1 MTANRR
7 KILLVCALLGAFVLI
22 YTQLPPGT
30 LTLENLQ
37 ARHQALLLYCQQAP
51 IQSAALFFMLY
62 VLVTT
67 LSLPGAALLTLLGGA
82 LFGLWPGILL
92 VSFASTLG
100 ATLAMLVSRY
110 LLRDWVQRRFAGPM
124 RTLNDG
130 VARDGAFYLFA
141 LRLMPLFPFFV
152 VNLLAGVTT
161 LGVRRYWWVS
171 QLGMLPGAVVFLNA
185 GHQLGQIASLRDILS
200 PGVVFAFTLLGLL
213 PLVTRWLFARFSR
226 TSP

>member
-1 MTANRR
+1 MATNAR
-7 KILLVCALLGAFVLI
+7 KIILICALLGAFIVI
-22 YTQLPPGT
+22 YTQLPPGSV
-30 LTLENLQ
+30 TLENLQ

-51 IQSAALFFMLY
+51 RQSAALYFILY

-110 LLRDWVQRRFAGPM
+110 LLRDWVQHRLAGQM
-124 RTLNDG
+124 RTVNDG

-152 VNLLAGVTT
+152 VNLLAGVTR
-161 LGVRRYWWVS
+161 LGVWRYWWVS
-171 QLGMLPGAVVFLNA
+171 QLGMLPGAIVYLNA
-185 GHQLGQIASLRDILS
+185 GHQLGQITSLHDILS

-213 PLVTRWLFARFSR
+213 PLITRWLFARFSR
-226 TSP
+226 TSL

>member
-1 MTANRR
+1 MRIHR
-7 KILLVCALLGAFVLI
+7 GKFLLICALLGAFSI
-22 YTQLPPGT
+22 IFTQLPPGT

-37 ARHQALLLYCQQAP
+37 AQHQALRLYCQQAP
-51 IQSAALFFMLY
+51 LKSAALFFIVY

-82 LFGLWPGILL
+82 LFGLWPGIVL

-100 ATLAMLVSRY
+100 ATLAMLTSRY

-124 RTLNDG
+124 RTVNQG
-130 VARDGAFYLFA
+130 VSRDGAFYLFA
-141 LRLMPLFPFFV
+141 LRLVPLFPFFV

-171 QLGMLPGAVVFLNA
+171 QLGMLPGAIVYLNA

-213 PLVTRWLFARFSR
+213 PLITRWLLARFSR

>member
-1 MTANRR
+1 MAANVR
-7 KILLVCALLGAFVLI
+7 KITLLCALLGAFVVI
-22 YTQLPPGT
+22 YTQLPPGV

-37 ARHQALLLYCQQAP
+37 ARHQALLHYCQQAP
-51 IQSAALFFMLY
+51 LQSAALFFILY

-92 VSFASTLG
+92 VSFAATLG

-124 RTLNDG
+124 RTVNDG
-130 VARDGAFYLFA
+130 VARDGVFYLFA

-152 VNLLAGVTT
+152 VNLLAGLTSIRV
-161 LGVRRYWWVS
+161 GRYWWVS
-171 QLGMLPGAVVFLNA
+171 QLGMLPGAVVYLNA

-226 TSP
+226 TSS

>member
-1 MTANRR
+1 
-7 KILLVCALLGAFVLI
+7 VGAFVVI
-22 YTQLPPGT
+22 YTQLPPGV
-30 LTLENLQ
+30 LTLDNLQ
-37 ARHQALLLYCQQAP
+37 ARHQALLNYCQLAP
-51 IQSAALFFMLY
+51 LQSAALFFTLY

-82 LFGLWPGILL
+82 LFGLWPGIVL
-92 VSFASTLG
+92 VSFAATLG

-124 RTLNDG
+124 RTVNDG
-130 VARDGAFYLFA
+130 VARDGAYYLFA

-152 VNLLAGVTT
+152 VNLLAGLTSIR
-161 LGVRRYWWVS
+161 VRRYWWVS
-171 QLGMLPGAVVFLNA
+171 QLGMLPGAVVYLNA

-213 PLVTRWLFARFSR
+213 PLITRWLFARFSR

>member
-1 MTANRR
+1 MNRG
-7 KILLVCALLGAFVLI
+7 KFLLICALLGAFSI
-22 YTQLPPGT
+22 IFTQLPPGA

-37 ARHQALLLYCQQAP
+37 AQHQALLLYCQQAP
-51 IQSAALFFMLY
+51 LKSAALFFIVY

-82 LFGLWPGILL
+82 LFGLWPGIVL

-100 ATLAMLVSRY
+100 ATLAMLTSRY

-124 RTLNDG
+124 RTVNQG
-130 VARDGAFYLFA
+130 VSRDGAFYLFA
-141 LRLMPLFPFFV
+141 LRLVPLFPFFM

-171 QLGMLPGAVVFLNA
+171 QLGMLPGAIVYLNA

-200 PGVVFAFTLLGLL
+200 PGVVLAFTLLGLL
-213 PLVTRWLFARFSR
+213 PLITRWLLARFSR

>member
-1 MTANRR
+1 MTTNRR
-7 KILLVCALLGAFVLI
+7 KLLLLCALLGAFILI

-37 ARHQALLLYCQQAP
+37 ARHQTLLRYCQQAP
-51 IQSAALFFMLY
+51 LRSAALFFMLY

-82 LFGLWPGILL
+82 LFGLWPGIVL
-92 VSFASTLG
+92 VSFAATLG

-110 LLRDWVQRRFAGPM
+110 LLRDWVQRRFVGPM
-124 RTLNDG
+124 RTVNDG

-226 TSP
+226 TSS

>member
-1 MTANRR
+1 M
-7 KILLVCALLGAFVLI
+7 GAFVVI
-22 YTQLPPGT
+22 YTQLPPGV

-37 ARHQALLLYCQQAP
+37 ARHQALLHHCQQAP
-51 IQSAALFFMLY
+51 LQSAALFFTLY

-82 LFGLWPGILL
+82 LFGLWPGIVL
-92 VSFASTLG
+92 VSFAATLG

-124 RTLNDG
+124 RTVNDG

-152 VNLLAGVTT
+152 VNLLAGLTSIRV
-161 LGVRRYWWVS
+161 GRYWWVS

-226 TSP
+226 TSS

>member
-1 MTANRR
+1 M
-7 KILLVCALLGAFVLI
+7 CALLGAFIVI
-22 YTQLPPGT
+22 YTQLPPGSV
-30 LTLENLQ
+30 TLENLQ

-51 IQSAALFFMLY
+51 RQSAALYFILY

-110 LLRDWVQRRFAGPM
+110 LLRDWVQHRFAGQM
-124 RTLNDG
+124 RTVNDG

-152 VNLLAGVTT
+152 VNLLAGVTR
-161 LGVRRYWWVS
+161 LGVWRYWWVS
-171 QLGMLPGAVVFLNA
+171 QLGMLPGAIVYLNA
-185 GHQLGQIASLRDILS
+185 GHQLGQITLLHDILS

-213 PLVTRWLFARFSR
+213 PLITRWLFARFSR
-226 TSP
+226 TSL

>member
-1 MTANRR
+1 MATNAR
-7 KILLVCALLGAFVLI
+7 KIILICALLGAFVVI
-22 YTQLPPGT
+22 YTQLPPDS

-51 IQSAALFFMLY
+51 RQSAALYFILY

-110 LLRDWVQRRFAGPM
+110 LLRDWVQHRFAGQM
-124 RTLNDG
+124 RTVNDG

-152 VNLLAGVTT
+152 VNLLAGVTR
-161 LGVRRYWWVS
+161 LGVLRYWWVS
-171 QLGMLPGAVVFLNA
+171 QLGMLPGAIVYLNA
-185 GHQLGQIASLRDILS
+185 GHQLGQITSLHDILS

-213 PLVTRWLFARFSR
+213 PLITRWLFARFSR
-226 TSP
+226 TSL

>member
-1 MTANRR
+1 MRTDRG
-7 KILLVCALLGAFVLI
+7 KILLICALLGAFI
-22 YTQLPPGT
+22 ITFTQLPPGV

-37 ARHQALLLYCQQAP
+37 AQHQALLLYCQQAP
-51 IQSAALFFMLY
+51 LESAALFFIVY

-67 LSLPGAALLTLLGGA
+67 LSLPGAAVLTLLGGA

-100 ATLAMLVSRY
+100 ATLAMLTSRY

-124 RTLNDG
+124 RTVNEG
-130 VARDGAFYLFA
+130 VSRDGAFYLFA

-161 LGVRRYWWVS
+161 LGVGRYWWVS
-171 QLGMLPGAVVFLNA
+171 QAGMLPGAIVYLNA

-213 PLVTRWLFARFSR
+213 PLITRWLLARFSR

>member
-213 PLVTRWLFARFSR
+213 PLITRWLFARFSR

>member
-1 MTANRR
+1 MATNAR
-7 KILLVCALLGAFVLI
+7 KIILICALVGAFVVI
-22 YTQLPPGT
+22 YTQLPPGSV
-30 LTLENLQ
+30 TLENLQ

-51 IQSAALFFMLY
+51 RQSAALYFILY

-110 LLRDWVQRRFAGPM
+110 LLRDWVQHRFAGQM
-124 RTLNDG
+124 RTVNDG

-152 VNLLAGVTT
+152 VNLLAGVTR
-161 LGVRRYWWVS
+161 LGVWRYWWVS
-171 QLGMLPGAVVFLNA
+171 QLGMLPGAIVYLNA
-185 GHQLGQIASLRDILS
+185 GHQLGQITSLHDILS

-213 PLVTRWLFARFSR
+213 PLITRWLFARFSR
-226 TSP
+226 TSL

>member
-1 MTANRR
+1 MATNAR
-7 KILLVCALLGAFVLI
+7 KIILICALLGAFVVI
-22 YTQLPPGT
+22 YTQLPSGSV
-30 LTLENLQ
+30 TLENLQ

-51 IQSAALFFMLY
+51 RQSAALYFILY

-110 LLRDWVQRRFAGPM
+110 LLRDWVQHRFAGQM
-124 RTLNDG
+124 RTVNDG

-152 VNLLAGVTT
+152 VNLLAGVTR
-161 LGVRRYWWVS
+161 LGVWRYWWVS
-171 QLGMLPGAVVFLNA
+171 QLGMLPGAIVYLNA
-185 GHQLGQIASLRDILS
+185 GHQLGQITSLHDILS

-213 PLVTRWLFARFSR
+213 PLITRWLFARFSR
-226 TSP
+226 TSL

>member
-1 MTANRR
+1 M
-7 KILLVCALLGAFVLI
+7 
-22 YTQLPPGT
+22 

-37 ARHQALLLYCQQAP
+37 AQHQALRLYCQQAP
-51 IQSAALFFMLY
+51 LKSAALFFIVY

-100 ATLAMLVSRY
+100 ATLAMLTSRY

-124 RTLNDG
+124 RTVNQG
-130 VARDGAFYLFA
+130 VSRDGAFYLFA
-141 LRLMPLFPFFV
+141 LRLVPLFPFFV

-171 QLGMLPGAVVFLNA
+171 QLGMLPGAIVYLNA

-213 PLVTRWLFARFSR
+213 PLITRWLLARFSR

>member
-1 MTANRR
+1 MATNAR
-7 KILLVCALLGAFVLI
+7 KILLLCALLGAFVVI
-22 YTQLPPGT
+22 YTQLPPGS

-51 IQSAALFFMLY
+51 LQSAALYFILY

-110 LLRDWVQRRFAGPM
+110 LLRDWVQHRFAGQM
-124 RTLNDG
+124 RTVNDG

-152 VNLLAGVTT
+152 VNLLAGVTR
-161 LGVRRYWWVS
+161 LGVWRYWWVS
-171 QLGMLPGAVVFLNA
+171 QLGMLPGAIVYLNA
-185 GHQLGQIASLRDILS
+185 GHQLGQITSLHDILS

-213 PLVTRWLFARFSR
+213 PLITRWLFARFSR
-226 TSP
+226 TSS

>member
-1 MTANRR
+1 MHRG
-7 KILLVCALLGAFVLI
+7 KFLLICALLGAFSI
-22 YTQLPPGT
+22 IFTQLPPGM

-37 ARHQALLLYCQQAP
+37 AQHQALLLYCQQAP
-51 IQSAALFFMLY
+51 LKSAALFFIVY

-100 ATLAMLVSRY
+100 ATLAMLTSRY

-124 RTLNDG
+124 RTVNQG
-130 VARDGAFYLFA
+130 VSRDGAFYLFA
-141 LRLMPLFPFFV
+141 LRLVPLFPFFV

-171 QLGMLPGAVVFLNA
+171 QLGMLPGAIVYLNA

-213 PLVTRWLFARFSR
+213 PLITRWLLARFSR

>member
-1 MTANRR
+1 MATNAR
-7 KILLVCALLGAFVLI
+7 KIILICALLGAFFVI
-22 YTQLPPGT
+22 YTQLPPGSV
-30 LTLENLQ
+30 TLENLQ

-51 IQSAALFFMLY
+51 RQSAALYFILY

-110 LLRDWVQRRFAGPM
+110 LLRDWVQHRFAGQM
-124 RTLNDG
+124 RTVNDG

-152 VNLLAGVTT
+152 VNLLAGVTR
-161 LGVRRYWWVS
+161 LGVWRYWWVS
-171 QLGMLPGAVVFLNA
+171 QLGMLPGAIVYLNA
-185 GHQLGQIASLRDILS
+185 GHQLGQITSLHDILS

-213 PLVTRWLFARFSR
+213 PLITRLLFARFSR
-226 TSP
+226 TSL

>member
-1 MTANRR
+1 MAANVR
-7 KILLVCALLGAFVLI
+7 KITLLCALLGAFVVI
-22 YTQLPPGT
+22 YTQLPPGV

-37 ARHQALLLYCQQAP
+37 ARHQALLHYCQQAP
-51 IQSAALFFMLY
+51 LQSAALFFILY

-92 VSFASTLG
+92 VSFAATLG

-124 RTLNDG
+124 RTVNDG

-185 GHQLGQIASLRDILS
+185 GHQLGQIAALRDILS
-200 PGVVFAFTLLGLL
+200 PGVVFAFMLLGLL
-213 PLVTRWLFARFSR
+213 PLIVRWLFARFSR

>member
-1 MTANRR
+1 MATNAR
-7 KILLVCALLGAFVLI
+7 KIILICALLGAFVVI
-22 YTQLPPGT
+22 YTQLPPGSV
-30 LTLENLQ
+30 TLENLQ

-51 IQSAALFFMLY
+51 RQSAALYFILY

-110 LLRDWVQRRFAGPM
+110 LLRDWVQHRFAGQM
-124 RTLNDG
+124 RTVNDG

-141 LRLMPLFPFFV
+141 LRLIPLLPFFV
-152 VNLLAGVTT
+152 VNLLAGVTR
-161 LGVRRYWWVS
+161 LGVWRYWWVS
-171 QLGMLPGAVVFLNA
+171 QLGMLPGAIVYLNA
-185 GHQLGQIASLRDILS
+185 GHQLGQITSLHDILS

-213 PLVTRWLFARFSR
+213 PLITRWLFARFSR
-226 TSP
+226 TSL

>member
-161 LGVRRYWWVS
+161 LRVWRYWWVS

-200 PGVVFAFTLLGLL
+200 PGVVLAFTLLGLL

>member
-1 MTANRR
+1 MATNAR
-7 KILLVCALLGAFVLI
+7 KIILMCALLGAFVVI
-22 YTQLPPGT
+22 YTQLPPGSV
-30 LTLENLQ
+30 TLENLQ

-51 IQSAALFFMLY
+51 RQSAALYFILY

-110 LLRDWVQRRFAGPM
+110 LLRDWVRHRFAGQM
-124 RTLNDG
+124 RTVNDG

-152 VNLLAGVTT
+152 VNLLAGVTR
-161 LGVRRYWWVS
+161 LGVWRYWWVS
-171 QLGMLPGAVVFLNA
+171 QLGMLPGAIVYLNA
-185 GHQLGQIASLRDILS
+185 GHQLGQITSLHDILS

-213 PLVTRWLFARFSR
+213 PLITRWLFARFSR
-226 TSP
+226 TSL

>member
-1 MTANRR
+1 MATNAR
-7 KILLVCALLGAFVLI
+7 KIILMCALLGAFVVI
-22 YTQLPPGT
+22 YTQLPPGSV
-30 LTLENLQ
+30 TLENLQ

-51 IQSAALFFMLY
+51 RQSAALYFVLY

-110 LLRDWVQRRFAGPM
+110 LLRDWVQHRFAGQM
-124 RTLNDG
+124 RTVNDG

-152 VNLLAGVTT
+152 VNLLAGVTR
-161 LGVRRYWWVS
+161 LGVWRYWWVS
-171 QLGMLPGAVVFLNA
+171 QLGMLPGAIVYLNA
-185 GHQLGQIASLRDILS
+185 GHQLGQITSLHDILS

-213 PLVTRWLFARFSR
+213 PLITRWLFARFSR
-226 TSP
+226 TSL

>member
-1 MTANRR
+1 MATNAR
-7 KILLVCALLGAFVLI
+7 KIILMCALLGAFVVI
-22 YTQLPPGT
+22 YTQLPPGSV
-30 LTLENLQ
+30 TLENLQ

-51 IQSAALFFMLY
+51 RQSAALYFILY

-110 LLRDWVQRRFAGPM
+110 LLRDWVQHRFAGQM
-124 RTLNDG
+124 RTVNDG

-152 VNLLAGVTT
+152 VNLLAGVTR
-161 LGVRRYWWVS
+161 LGVWHYWWVS
-171 QLGMLPGAVVFLNA
+171 QLGMLPGAIVYLNA
-185 GHQLGQIASLRDILS
+185 GHQLGQITSLHDILS

-213 PLVTRWLFARFSR
+213 PLITRWLFARFSR
-226 TSP
+226 TSL

>member
-1 MTANRR
+1 MAINAR
-7 KILLVCALLGAFVLI
+7 KIILMCALLGAFVVI
-22 YTQLPPGT
+22 YTQLPPGSV
-30 LTLENLQ
+30 TLENLQ

-51 IQSAALFFMLY
+51 RQSAALYFMLY

-110 LLRDWVQRRFAGPM
+110 LLRDWVQHHFAGPM
-124 RTLNDG
+124 RTVNDG

-152 VNLLAGVTT
+152 VNLLAGVTR
-161 LGVRRYWWVS
+161 LGVWRYWWVS
-171 QLGMLPGAVVFLNA
+171 QLGMLPGAIVYLNA
-185 GHQLGQIASLRDILS
+185 GHQLGQITSLHDILS

-213 PLVTRWLFARFSR
+213 PLITRWLFARFSR
-226 TSP
+226 TSL

>member
-1 MTANRR
+1 M
-7 KILLVCALLGAFVLI
+7 GAFVVI
-22 YTQLPPGT
+22 YTQLPPGV
-30 LTLENLQ
+30 LTLDNLQ
-37 ARHQALLLYCQQAP
+37 ARHQALLNYCQLAP
-51 IQSAALFFMLY
+51 LQSAALFFTLY

-82 LFGLWPGILL
+82 LFGLWPGIVL
-92 VSFASTLG
+92 VSFAATLG

-124 RTLNDG
+124 RTVNDG
-130 VARDGAFYLFA
+130 VARDGAYYLFA

-152 VNLLAGVTT
+152 VNLLAGLTSIR
-161 LGVRRYWWVS
+161 VRRYWWVS
-171 QLGMLPGAVVFLNA
+171 QLGMLPGAVVYLNA

-213 PLVTRWLFARFSR
+213 PLITRWLFARFSR

>member
-1 MTANRR
+1 M
-7 KILLVCALLGAFVLI
+7 
-22 YTQLPPGT
+22 
-30 LTLENLQ
+30 
-37 ARHQALLLYCQQAP
+37 
-51 IQSAALFFMLY
+51 
-62 VLVTT
+62 LVTT

-92 VSFASTLG
+92 VSFAATLG

-124 RTLNDG
+124 RTVNDG

-213 PLVTRWLFARFSR
+213 PLITRWLFARFSR

>member
-1 MTANRR
+1 MAANVR
-7 KILLVCALLGAFVLI
+7 KITLLCALLGAFVVI
-22 YTQLPPGT
+22 YTQLPPGV

-37 ARHQALLLYCQQAP
+37 TRHQALLHYCQQAP
-51 IQSAALFFMLY
+51 LQSAALFFILY

-92 VSFASTLG
+92 VSFAATLG
-100 ATLAMLVSRY
+100 ATLAILVSRY

-124 RTLNDG
+124 RTVNDG

-200 PGVVFAFTLLGLL
+200 PGVVLAFTLLGLL

>member
-1 MTANRR
+1 MAANVR
-7 KILLVCALLGAFVLI
+7 KITLLCALLGAFVVI
-22 YTQLPPGT
+22 YTQLPPGV

-51 IQSAALFFMLY
+51 FQSAALFFILY

-82 LFGLWPGILL
+82 LFGLWPGIVL
-92 VSFASTLG
+92 VSFAATLG

-124 RTLNDG
+124 RTVNDG

-161 LGVRRYWWVS
+161 LGVGRYWWVS

-213 PLVTRWLFARFSR
+213 PLITRWLFARFSR

>member
-1 MTANRR
+1 MATNAR
-7 KILLVCALLGAFVLI
+7 KIILMCALLGAFVVI
-22 YTQLPPGT
+22 YTQLPPGSV
-30 LTLENLQ
+30 TLENLQ

-51 IQSAALFFMLY
+51 RQSAALYFILY

-110 LLRDWVQRRFAGPM
+110 LLRDWVQHRFAGPM
-124 RTLNDG
+124 RTVNDG

-152 VNLLAGVTT
+152 VNLLAGVTR
-161 LGVRRYWWVS
+161 LGVWRYWWVS
-171 QLGMLPGAVVFLNA
+171 QLGMLPGAIVYLNA
-185 GHQLGQIASLRDILS
+185 GHQLGQITSLHDILS

-213 PLVTRWLFARFSR
+213 PLITRWLFARFSR
-226 TSP
+226 TSL

>member
-1 MTANRR
+1 M
-7 KILLVCALLGAFVLI
+7 

-51 IQSAALFFMLY
+51 IQSATLFFMLY

-92 VSFASTLG
+92 VSFAATLG

-124 RTLNDG
+124 RTVNDG
-130 VARDGAFYLFA
+130 IARDGAFYLFA

-161 LGVRRYWWVS
+161 LEVRRYWWVS

-213 PLVTRWLFARFSR
+213 PLITRWLFARFSR
-226 TSP
+226 PSP

>member
-1 MTANRR
+1 MTANVR
-7 KILLVCALLGAFVLI
+7 KIALLCALLGAFILI

-51 IQSAALFFMLY
+51 IRSAALFFMLY
-62 VLVTT
+62 VLVTA

-82 LFGLWPGILL
+82 LFGLWSGIVL
-92 VSFASTLG
+92 VSFAATLG

-124 RTLNDG
+124 RTVNDG
-130 VARDGAFYLFA
+130 VVRDGAFYLFA
-141 LRLMPLFPFFV
+141 LRLIPLFPFFV
-152 VNLLAGVTT
+152 VNLLAGMTT

-226 TSP
+226 PSP